1 MEYKIKHRILT
12 LVFKI
17 LLGLFM
23 LSSGIMMLVV
33 NPEPGVALPGTEGKL
48 AEWLMSVIATGYL
61 WQWIAIFKVI
71 NGLLILIPRTSA
83 LGILAAF
90 PYYLNIFLYTA
101 FIAQI
106 YFKLSIP
113 AFVVTCYLIYAY
125 WDRYRPIVSK

>member
-48 AEWLMSVIATGYL
+48 AEWLMAVIATGYL
-61 WQWIAIFKVI
+61 WQWIAIFK
-71 NGLLILIPRTSA
+71 
-83 LGILAAF
+83 
-90 PYYLNIFLYTA
+90 
-101 FIAQI
+101 
-106 YFKLSIP
+106 
-113 AFVVTCYLIYAY
+113 
-125 WDRYRPIVSK
+125 

>member
-1 MEYKIKHRILT
+1 MAYGGYRHR
-12 LVFKI
+12 
-17 LLGLFM
+17 
-23 LSSGIMMLVV
+23 LS
-33 NPEPGVALPGTEGKL
+33 VA
-48 AEWLMSVIATGYL
+48 VDCYL
-61 WQWIAIFKVI
+61 QVI